1 MPSEE
6 ERVALAKDRFV
17 EGVKA
22 VSPILFGVAP
32 FGLIVGVTIAA
43 GDVDNWVGWSTSW
56 LVFAGAA
63 QIALIELLNSEAL
76 AVVAIATPLVIN
88 LRHAMYSAAMAPPFS
103 QLSSLD
109 RLWLPY
115 LLTDQAFAISA
126 SRYEPDSDPT
136 TVKYF
141 YLGTG
146 VTLWVAWQIVTMVG
160 IVVGA
165 QLPAAW
171 SLDFTIALVFLGL
184 LVPAVA
190 SRPALVAAVVGGVVA
205 VLSLELPNGTGIIA
219 ASVAGVAAGSIADWR
234 LSR

>member
-1 MPSEE
+1 VPSEE

>member
-1 MPSEE
+1 
-6 ERVALAKDRFV
+6 VALAKDRFV